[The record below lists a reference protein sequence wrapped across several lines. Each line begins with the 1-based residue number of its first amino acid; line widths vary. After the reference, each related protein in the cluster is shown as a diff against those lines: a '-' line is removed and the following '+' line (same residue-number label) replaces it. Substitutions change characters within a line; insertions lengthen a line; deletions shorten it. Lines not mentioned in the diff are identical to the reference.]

1 MLRGCERVARHKK
14 RSDKLRKKIKLME
27 KEKRKMLAA
36 LPKEVTAGSE
46 QVNVPTEVEIQE
58 QEPSSPNGSLAQTMI
73 IDSVVADINK
83 EISPFAS

>member
-1 MLRGCERVARHKK
+1 MLV
-14 RSDKLRKKIKLME
+14 
-27 KEKRKMLAA
+27 A
-36 LPKEVTAGSE
+36 LPKEVAAGSE